1 MNSHLQ
7 KAHRDASRKRVST
20 NAHSDKAITDQF
32 SIANGGRLAR
42 AAHLARK
49 GSKRAVSVCPSANFS
64 VTTTF
69 MAGSA
74 A

>member
-7 KAHRDASRKRVST
+7 LPLTGAPRPASKDATAV
-20 NAHSDKAITDQF
+20 ITVQF
-32 SIANGGRLAR
+32 SIANGGRVAR

-49 GSKRAVSVCPSANFS
+49 GSKRAVSLCPSANFS

-69 MAGSA
+69 TAGSA